1 MSQIYSLLNKIISIY
16 FSQSII
22 KLICFVK
29 YKILL
34 IVIYEMLI
42 SMFKKIVVVKE
53 TITLQAIFVLLIKD
67 ATLMVVTVIALYDWF
82 IIFDYLHYLQLI

>member
-1 MSQIYSLLNKIISIY
+1 
-16 FSQSII
+16 
-22 KLICFVK
+22 
-29 YKILL
+29 
-34 IVIYEMLI
+34 MLI